1 MIVGAGMVGAA
12 CALYMARAGLDVA
25 LLDRGPVAAGTT
37 GAGEGDLLVSDKGPG
52 PELDLALLSGRLWAD
67 LGEELGEAV
76 EYEAKGGVV
85 VAATPE
91 GLTALETFAAG
102 QRAAGVEA
110 VPVAADQLHSLE
122 PHLAP
127 GLAGAVHYP
136 QDTQVMPALAA
147 AHLVRASGARL
158 LTGRTVTEVLRGA
171 DGAVRGVRTDRGDV
185 HAPAVVNAAGTWG
198 AAVAGLAGVFLPVL
212 PRRGFV
218 LVTEPLPRRVR
229 HKVYAADRPMPA
241 TRSSA
246 PSAAPAALPSLGGKK
261 RSYRE
266 PVADALRAALIAGEL
281 RAGEVYSA
289 PTLAAR
295 FGVSATPVR
304 EAMLDLAKE
313 GLVDTVPNK
322 GFRVT
327 AVSEKQ
333 LDEYT
338 HIRSLIEIP
347 TTVQL
352 ATTADPVSLEA
363 LRPAAR
369 EIVTA
374 AAAGDLI
381 AYVEADIRFHLGLL
395 ALAGNAHL
403 VEVVGD
409 LRERSLLYGLNALV
423 EAGRL
428 QDSAE
433 EHLELLDALMDR
445 DPEAV
450 RRVMTRHLG
459 HVRGLWA
466 AH

>member
-1 MIVGAGMVGAA
+1 
-12 CALYMARAGLDVA
+12 
-25 LLDRGPVAAGTT
+25 
-37 GAGEGDLLVSDKGPG
+37 
-52 PELDLALLSGRLWAD
+52 
-67 LGEELGEAV
+67 
-76 EYEAKGGVV
+76 
-85 VAATPE
+85 
-91 GLTALETFAAG
+91 
-102 QRAAGVEA
+102 
-110 VPVAADQLHSLE
+110 
-122 PHLAP
+122 
-127 GLAGAVHYP
+127 
-136 QDTQVMPALAA
+136 
-147 AHLVRASGARL
+147 
-158 LTGRTVTEVLRGA
+158 
-171 DGAVRGVRTDRGDV
+171 
-185 HAPAVVNAAGTWG
+185 
-198 AAVAGLAGVFLPVL
+198 
-212 PRRGFV
+212 
-218 LVTEPLPRRVR
+218 
-229 HKVYAADRPMPA
+229 MPA

-246 PSAAPAALPSLGGKK
+246 PSAAPAALPVLGGKK
-261 RSYRE
+261 SSYRE
-266 PVADALRAALIAGEL
+266 RVADALRAALIAGEL

-395 ALAGNAHL
+395 ALAGNSHL

-409 LRERSLLYGLNALV
+409 LRKRSRLYGLNALV

-433 EHLELLDALMDR
+433 EHLELLDALVDR